1 MATPEISEF
10 GNILLFI
17 VGAILFVLLVLFVGK
32 LIRPAR
38 PNAEKNATYE
48 SGEEAVG
55 NAWAMF
61 NPRFYIIALIFLLF
75 EVELVF
81 MFPWA
86 TVFGNKY
93 WITITNGAWGKLAVI
108 EMSFFIGILALGLAY
123 VWKKGYLDWQ
133 QPNKIILTEA
143 TDFKKEMYQ
152 GINVKYASRVK
163 K

>member
-1 MATPEISEF
+1 MVTSEISEF

-17 VGAILFVLLVLFVGK
+17 VGGILFVMLVLLVGK
-32 LIRPAR
+32 MIRPAR

-86 TVFGNKY
+86 TVFGNKE
-93 WITITNGAWGKLAVI
+93 WILLTHGVWGKLAVI

-133 QPNKIILTEA
+133 QPNKIALTEA
-143 TDFKKEMYQ
+143 TNFKKAMYQ
-152 GINVKYASRVK
+152 GINEKYATK
-163 K
+163 EKN